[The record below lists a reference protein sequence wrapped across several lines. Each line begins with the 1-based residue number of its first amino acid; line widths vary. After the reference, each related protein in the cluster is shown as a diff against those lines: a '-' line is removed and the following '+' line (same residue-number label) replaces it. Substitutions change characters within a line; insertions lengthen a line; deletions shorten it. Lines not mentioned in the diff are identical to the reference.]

1 MKINFLCIIP
11 NVKKNHR
18 YIILLVKN
26 TVVTPDI
33 SHPAKAFSPPS
44 ALLHEPLQ
52 PSAVE
57 ITNFL

>member
-11 NVKKNHR
+11 NVKKKSQVYYTACQKYGSHTR
-18 YIILLVKN
+18 HYTSSKAFGPLLV
-26 TVVTPDI
+26 
-33 SHPAKAFSPPS
+33 
-44 ALLHEPLQ
+44 LLHEPLQ

>member
-18 YIILLVKN
+18 CIILLVKN
-26 TVVTPDI
+26 MVVTPDI
-33 SHPAKAFSPPS
+33 THPAKAFSPPLV
-44 ALLHEPLQ
+44 LLPEPLQ